1 LYYFFHIARVFPF
14 SHEIKEPVIQGA
26 QCHDIIVNNI
36 EKNRPDSD
44 KNIKLKEKVQQ
55 KAIKEVV

>member
-1 LYYFFHIARVFPF
+1 
-14 SHEIKEPVIQGA
+14 
-26 QCHDIIVNNI
+26 VNNI